1 MLKLSAMSFIR
12 QSRRLSSTYVRFDEF
27 LRFRRNQ
34 AAKSMLIQVSG
45 KDSSSDVKSYLTS
58 NFGPLAGIY
67 HYSVASS
74 VKRVTRSAPSVNYH
88 WVIAEFENKASLE
101 EALKACRYPDN
112 AVPFRSHMCW
122 FSKPLMGLSKSTTP
136 LDNSIISENLDEKKS
151 SLNIPLPVNST
162 IAEQMKILQ
171 MQMKVSETS
180 MRARFLT
187 VHHLEQSVKA
197 LFPNACALPFGSS
210 VSGIGSN
217 SGDLDL
223 VLLLEE
229 KGIFPKSKARQKKIR
244 LQFQRKMLTSGGAA
258 DARHQTVRTL
268 ELLGDIVRF
277 FIPGYSQTHKIL
289 GARVPIIRFVS
300 DFTGL
305 HCDLCYGNSSGVFMS
320 ELIYMMG
327 CIDNRFQPLIV
338 TIRSWAAAR
347 NITNPVPGA
356 QPTNFM
362 FVMMVINFLQHKQIL
377 PTWGILFNNA
387 TKEDTRVTE
396 DGIDCTY
403 LRDIGELQ
411 KYFFPKNGHT
421 TLEELLY
428 EFFEFYANFDFAA
441 KGISLLTGSTS
452 DKPINTAMYIQ
463 NPLDRQLNVSRNVNI
478 NEVSRLQNEFRSAL
492 RTLEAKSSGQSK
504 SLTDLFRVSVDSQHM
519 RQIEV
524 KKLLED

>member
-1 MLKLSAMSFIR
+1 ML
-12 QSRRLSSTYVRFDEF
+12 
-27 LRFRRNQ
+27 RRNQ

-45 KDSSSDVKSYLTS
+45 MDSSSEVKSYLTS

-67 HYSVASS
+67 HYSVGSS
-74 VKRVTRSAPSVNYH
+74 AKRVTRSAPSVSHH

-112 AVPFRSHMCW
+112 AVPVRSHMCW
-122 FSKPLMGLSKSTTP
+122 FSKPLKVLRKSAAP
-136 LDNSIISENLDEKKS
+136 LDNSIISENLEEKKS
-151 SLNIPLPVNST
+151 SLNIPFPINST
-162 IAEQMKILQ
+162 IGEQMEILQ
-171 MQMKVSETS
+171 TQMKVSEIS
-180 MRARFLT
+180 MRVRFLT
-187 VHHLEQSVKA
+187 VHHLEQSVRA

-210 VSGIGSN
+210 VSGIGST

-223 VLLLEE
+223 VLLPEE
-229 KGIFPKSKARQKKIR
+229 KGIFPKPEANEQSR
-244 LQFQRKMLTSGGAA
+244 LWFQCKMVTSGGAVG
-258 DARHQTVRTL
+258 ARHQNVRTL

-277 FIPGYSQTHKIL
+277 FIPGYSKVYKIL
-289 GARVPIIRFVS
+289 GARVPIIQFVS

-305 HCDLCYGNSSGVFMS
+305 NCDLCYGNSSGVFMS

-338 TIRSWAAAR
+338 TIRSWAAAKK
-347 NITNPVPGA
+347 ITNPVPGP

-377 PTWGILFNNA
+377 PTWDILFNNA

-411 KYFFPKNGHT
+411 KYFSPKNGHT

-452 DKPINTAMYIQ
+452 DKSINTAMYIQ

-504 SLTDLFRVSVDSQHM
+504 SLTDLFGVPVDSQRM
-519 RQIEV
+519 MKIAM
-524 KKLLED
+524 KTLLED